1 MRILLFC
8 FSLAITIVLIVMLDT
23 KKILPAPLGK
33 LLSPQ
38 EGLWQ
43 NAEPADQNFSEDLR
57 FPNLTGKV
65 EVFIDERLVPHIF
78 ADHDVDAAF
87 VRGSNSDRRGGA
99 VATNPLHERQHRH
112 TARAASGALDKQF
125 VHRPCGRRG

>member
-8 FSLAITIVLIVMLDT
+8 FSLAITIALIVMLDT

-43 NAEPADQNFSEDLR
+43 NAEPA
-57 FPNLTGKV
+57 
-65 EVFIDERLVPHIF
+65 
-78 ADHDVDAAF
+78 
-87 VRGSNSDRRGGA
+87 
-99 VATNPLHERQHRH
+99 
-112 TARAASGALDKQF
+112 
-125 VHRPCGRRG
+125 